1 MYINDSIKKYIDDLA
16 SRQPAPGGGS
26 AAALCGA
33 VGTALLEMMCNF
45 TVGNKKYADAEQNI
59 KGYLSSLAC
68 IQQGFESLID
78 EDVKTYSAIRDAFK
92 SKEKIIIDNALK
104 QGYNICL
111 KICVLSKDGLNIASE
126 LPEKG
131 NVNLITDVGCGAEL
145 LNASFNSGVFNCDI
159 NLKGIED
166 IDFTEKQRPVLDAL
180 KREAEGLYKVVIA
193 KTKERMK

>member
-33 VGTALLEMMCNF
+33 VGTALLEMVCNF

>member
-16 SRQPAPGGGS
+16 SRQPVPGGGS

-68 IQQGFESLID
+68 IHQGFESLID

>member
-59 KGYLSSLAC
+59 KGYLSSLAY

-104 QGYNICL
+104 QGYNICS

-145 LNASFNSGVFNCDI
+145 LNASFNSGVFNCGI

>member
-16 SRQPAPGGGS
+16 SRQPVPGGGS

-33 VGTALLEMMCNF
+33 VGTALLEMVCNF

-59 KGYLSSLAC
+59 KGYLSSLAY

>member
-1 MYINDSIKKYIDDLA
+1 MYINDSMKKYIDDLA

-59 KGYLSSLAC
+59 KGYLSSLAY

>member
-1 MYINDSIKKYIDDLA
+1 
-16 SRQPAPGGGS
+16 
-26 AAALCGA
+26 LCGA

-59 KGYLSSLAC
+59 KGYLSSLAY

>member
-59 KGYLSSLAC
+59 KGYLSSLAY

>member
-33 VGTALLEMMCNF
+33 VGTALLEMVCNF

-59 KGYLSSLAC
+59 KGYLSSLAR

-131 NVNLITDVGCGAEL
+131 NVNLITDVGCSAEL

>member
-33 VGTALLEMMCNF
+33 VGTALLEMVCNF

-68 IQQGFESLID
+68 IHQGFESLID

>member
-68 IQQGFESLID
+68 IHQGFESLID

>member
-16 SRQPAPGGGS
+16 SRQPVPGGGS

-59 KGYLSSLAC
+59 KGYLSSLAY

>member
-33 VGTALLEMMCNF
+33 VGTALLEMVCNF

-59 KGYLSSLAC
+59 KGYLSSLAY

>member
-16 SRQPAPGGGS
+16 SRQPVPGGGS

-59 KGYLSSLAC
+59 KGYLSSLAY

-131 NVNLITDVGCGAEL
+131 NVNLITDAGCGAEL